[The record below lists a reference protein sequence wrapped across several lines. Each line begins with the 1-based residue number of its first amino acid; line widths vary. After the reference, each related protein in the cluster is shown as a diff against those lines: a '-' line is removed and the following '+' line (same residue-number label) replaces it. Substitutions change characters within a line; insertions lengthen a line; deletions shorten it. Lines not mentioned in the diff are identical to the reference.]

1 MIGPYYRPQLTSVLS
16 ITHRLTGVILSL
28 AGAPLLLWWLVAA
41 GSGAEAYQSM
51 MSCLSGVFGVLLAVA
66 CVFSLAFHFLNGIRH
81 LIWDTGRMLD
91 IRNAY
96 FSGWLVLAGSVVIT
110 LGVLGALL

>member
-28 AGAPLLLWWLVAA
+28 AGVPLLLWWLVAA

-51 MSCLSGVFGVLLAVA
+51 VACLSGVFGVLLAIA
-66 CVFSLAFHFLNGIRH
+66 CVFSLVFHFLNGIRH
-81 LIWDTGRMLD
+81 LIWDTGHMLE
-91 IRNAY
+91 IRDAY
-96 FSGWLVLAGSVVIT
+96 LSGWLVLAGSVVIT
-110 LGVLGALL
+110 IIVLGGLL